1 MGDRIERELEL
12 GGDKVMKK
20 LVLSIK
26 AERIN
31 QKITM
36 EELSL
41 KSGVSQKH
49 ISNIENEKV
58 VPTLETLK
66 KLARSLG
73 FKINVSLEARD
84 SPNSTNN

>member
-1 MGDRIERELEL
+1 MI
-12 GGDKVMKK
+12 KQ
-20 LVLSIK
+20 LVFCIK
-26 AERIN
+26 SERIH

-36 EELSL
+36 EELSI

-66 KLARSLG
+66 KLAKSLG
-73 FKINVSLEARD
+73 FEITVRLDARD
-84 SPNSTNN
+84 PPNSSKK

>member
-1 MGDRIERELEL
+1 MI
-12 GGDKVMKK
+12 KQ
-20 LVLSIK
+20 LVQCIK
-26 AERIN
+26 AKRIR

-36 EELSL
+36 VELSL

-58 VPTLETLK
+58 IPTLETLK

-73 FKINVSLEARD
+73 FEVHVSLEARD
-84 SPNSTNN
+84 PPNSKNN

>member
-1 MGDRIERELEL
+1 MI
-12 GGDKVMKK
+12 KQ
-20 LVLSIK
+20 LVHCIK

-66 KLARSLG
+66 KIAESLG
-73 FKINVSLEARD
+73 FEINVRLEARD
-84 SPNSTNN
+84 PPNPKNT

>member
-1 MGDRIERELEL
+1 MIKE
-12 GGDKVMKK
+12 

-84 SPNSTNN
+84 PPNSTNS

>member
-1 MGDRIERELEL
+1 VI
-12 GGDKVMKK
+12 KVIKQ
-20 LVLSIK
+20 LVQCIK
-26 AERIN
+26 AKRIR

-36 EELSL
+36 AELSF

-73 FKINVSLEARD
+73 FEINVSLEARD
-84 SPNSTNN
+84 PPNSKNK

>member
-1 MGDRIERELEL
+1 VI
-12 GGDKVMKK
+12 KQ
-20 LVLSIK
+20 LVLCIK
-26 AERIN
+26 AERIHR
-31 QKITM
+31 KITM

-66 KLARSLG
+66 KLAKSLG
-73 FKINVSLEARD
+73 FEITVRLDARD
-84 SPNSTNN
+84 PPNSSKN